1 MIKKN
6 KFPKNAKR
14 VFKGEIFEVWQW
26 PQKMYDGSKKTFE
39 MLKRPDTA
47 QVIPVVGDKILILI
61 QKQPHKAKAFYS
73 LAGGRRDKGETAL
86 NSAKREL
93 LEETGYVARD
103 WQLFKKISPPG
114 KIVWTIYT
122 YIARDCIY
130 WQPPRPEAG
139 EKITAKLISFDEFL
153 ALADN
158 PDFYDPEL
166 VNYMLKALFDKKIY
180 KKFHKILFKK

>member
-1 MIKKN
+1 
-6 KFPKNAKR
+6 
-14 VFKGEIFEVWQW
+14 
-26 PQKMYDGSKKTFE
+26 
-39 MLKRPDTA
+39 
-47 QVIPVVGDKILILI
+47 
-61 QKQPHKAKAFYS
+61 
-73 LAGGRRDKGETAL
+73 
-86 NSAKREL
+86 
-93 LEETGYVARD
+93 
-103 WQLFKKISPPG
+103 
-114 KIVWTIYT
+114 TIYT